1 MGRMG
6 VVYCGRKA
14 RDEELAMVTVNETL
28 VREIL
33 DRLIRLETLV
43 EASNESTNARIDD
56 TNRRIDDTNREVA
69 RLSERVDKL
78 GERMDKLFYT
88 MIGLG
93 AAVIASLVVGQILD

>member
-1 MGRMG
+1 
-6 VVYCGRKA
+6 
-14 RDEELAMVTVNETL
+14 MVTVNETL

-43 EASNESTNARIDD
+43 ESNIEG
-56 TNRRIDDTNREVA
+56 TNRRIDETNQRIDETNREVA

-78 GERMDKLFYT
+78 NERMDKLFYT

-93 AAVIASLVVGQILD
+93 VAVIAALVTGQILD

>member
-1 MGRMG
+1 
-6 VVYCGRKA
+6 
-14 RDEELAMVTVNETL
+14 MVTVNETL

-56 TNRRIDDTNREVA
+56 TNRRIDDTNRRIDDTNREVA
-69 RLSERVDKL
+69 RLSERMDKL
-78 GERMDKLFYT
+78 SERMDKLFYT

-93 AAVIASLVVGQILD
+93 AAVIASLVAGQILD